1 MLGQLDIDKV
11 ALRRLK
17 KRQKKNFPTLSAI
30 MAYHP
35 PTIYL
40 TILVL
45 G

>member
-1 MLGQLDIDKV
+1 MFGQLDIDKV

-17 KRQKKNFPTLSAI
+17 KDKKNFPTLSAI